1 MRGAFRGWLW
11 GLFPLDIRCFGYIM
25 KLKEEC
31 SMNQDYVNVF
41 AAGFVFGMGFMSLA
55 VIGFVSAVRHLLHLP
70 TSGPS
75 SPQQGQ

>member
-1 MRGAFRGWLW
+1 
-11 GLFPLDIRCFGYIM
+11 M